1 MQTLECPSQQSMS
14 RRAFTRILSSLP
26 LAWRTRL
33 ALSEPN
39 SNVLMVPPGFSAKWD
54 VQPQGSE
61 LATEFWVMEYRFYD
75 ILMLFHSTL
84 KPFTVDDLKEL
95 YKFTGDG
102 SMKAVTKDS
111 ADSDNPSVVPTKT
124 VEDVR
129 SRDEGISTGRHV
141 WIPAQPG
148 VTIPVHLRVE
158 GSSTVAANAVIVDQD
173 FQTRDIQ
180 GSFPGFSRS
189 SPGGL
194 ARPIT
199 SVKLRP
205 GNYQLHART
214 LGPTSLPANVETYLT
229 VTYRPNTRRLKDRDK

>member
-1 MQTLECPSQQSMS
+1 LECHSQQPMS
-14 RRAFTRILSSLP
+14 RRAFTRILCSLP
-26 LAWRTRL
+26 LAWRTQL
-33 ALSEPN
+33 ALSEQN
-39 SNVLMVPPGFSAKWD
+39 SKVLMVPPGFSAKWD

-61 LATEFWVMEYRFYD
+61 LATEFRVTEYRFYD
-75 ILMLFHSTL
+75 VLMLFHSTL

-95 YKFTGDG
+95 YRFTGDG

-111 ADSDNPSVVPTKT
+111 TDSENPSVVPTKT
-124 VEDVR
+124 VEDIR
-129 SRDEGISTGRHV
+129 NRDEGISSGKYVR
-141 WIPAQPG
+141 IPAQPG

-158 GSSTVAANAVIVDQD
+158 GLSKVATNALIVDQD

-180 GSFPGFSRS
+180 GSFPGFSPS

-229 VTYRPNTRRLKDRDK
+229 VTYRPNTRRLKDAE